1 MPETDKSGAGKYKD
15 KLFRHLTN
23 GGSGELS
30 AIVNESLRF
39 TCFSIDRGATRV
51 GPGWLDLHICDIHFG
66 SNALY
71 ADVTRQ
77 SSCATFKG
85 LTKRIID
92 ILGASVGIILT
103 AVPMLIIAL
112 IIKAMS
118 RGPVFYRQD
127 RIGLMGKKFTPLKF
141 RTMVTNATEDT
152 HKNFVTSFIYGSDTV
167 SDRGSEKSPVYKL
180 QLDPRI
186 TPVGRFLRKWS
197 LDELP
202 QLFNILKG
210 EMAIVGPRPPIPYEV
225 EQYKPWHLGRIYDVK
240 PGLTG
245 LWQVSGR
252 SRTSFEE
259 MVRLD
264 LQYVN
269 HWSLGYDLK
278 IVFETFGAVL
288 STNGAF

>member
-1 MPETDKSGAGKYKD
+1 MTVRFAFVGFQHG
-15 KLFRHLTN
+15 H
-23 GGSGELS
+23 
-30 AIVNESLRF
+30 IESLFKAAEARPDVAITGVCEEDDERREALSERYTF
-39 TCFSIDRGATRV
+39 THSDFDAMLAEAECDVVAVGDYFGKRG
-51 GPGWLDLHICDIHFG
+51 
-66 SNALY
+66 
-71 ADVTRQ
+71 
-77 SSCATFKG
+77 
-85 LTKRIID
+85 
-92 ILGASVGIILT
+92 
-103 AVPMLIIAL
+103 AL

-127 RIGLMGKKFTPLKF
+127 RIGHMGKKFTLLKF
-141 RTMVTNATEDT
+141 RTMLTNATEDT
-152 HKNFVTSFIYGSDTV
+152 HKNFVTSFINGSDTV

-278 IVFETFGAVL
+278 IVFKTLFL
-288 STNGAF
+288 MMCNSRL